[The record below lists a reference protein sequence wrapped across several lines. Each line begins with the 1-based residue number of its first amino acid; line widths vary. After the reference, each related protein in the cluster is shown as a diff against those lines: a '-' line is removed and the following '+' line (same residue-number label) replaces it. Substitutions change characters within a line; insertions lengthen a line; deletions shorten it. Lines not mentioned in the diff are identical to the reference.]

1 MQPRDKFL
9 QAFVDACRGEPD
21 GALRDLQLSDLIGV
35 APDDDPTWTNA
46 GQFYADFGTEIE
58 YTVIATDSANADVV
72 TQALSD
78 PEGMTAAL
86 NSVLLEGGLPGVTV
100 TWGEAGEDVVA
111 PSSGWQK
118 PLNTGEQRADS
129 NPMLYVVIFVFVVA
143 VVGIVWMLQH
153 KKKLHAS
160 HGETKQPAGNTDNPL
175 WSLTQEDSDAD
186 SDDDAKGGGK
196 AKTPVSNP
204 MIAEM
209 EQDDDVPKKKDG
221 QKKTKKG
228 KEKKGK
234 KAKGKKKPQK
244 VHSNPLADMALADSD
259 GMPRTFGFH
268 WTDLGSHL
276 LSVVRSSNQKRCCCR
291 GGGGG
296 QCSAGGCE
304 RGEKAGSCG
313 GEAGEG
319 SEEGGGC

>member
-1 MQPRDKFL
+1 
-9 QAFVDACRGEPD
+9 
-21 GALRDLQLSDLIGV
+21 
-35 APDDDPTWTNA
+35 
-46 GQFYADFGTEIE
+46 
-58 YTVIATDSANADVV
+58 
-72 TQALSD
+72 
-78 PEGMTAAL
+78 
-86 NSVLLEGGLPGVTV
+86 
-100 TWGEAGEDVVA
+100 
-111 PSSGWQK
+111 
-118 PLNTGEQRADS
+118 
-129 NPMLYVVIFVFVVA
+129 MLYVVIFVFVVA
-143 VVGIVWMLQH
+143 IVGIVWMLQH

-186 SDDDAKGGGK
+186 SDDDTKEGGK

-209 EQDDDVPKKKDG
+209 EQDDDAPKKKDG

-304 RGEKAGSCG
+304 RGEEAGSCG
-313 GEAGEG
+313 GEAGGEG
-319 SEEGGGC
+319 AEEGGGC

>member
-1 MQPRDKFL
+1 
-9 QAFVDACRGEPD
+9 
-21 GALRDLQLSDLIGV
+21 
-35 APDDDPTWTNA
+35 
-46 GQFYADFGTEIE
+46 
-58 YTVIATDSANADVV
+58 
-72 TQALSD
+72 
-78 PEGMTAAL
+78 
-86 NSVLLEGGLPGVTV
+86 
-100 TWGEAGEDVVA
+100 
-111 PSSGWQK
+111 
-118 PLNTGEQRADS
+118 GEQRADS

-209 EQDDDVPKKKDG
+209 EQDDDAPKKKDG

-228 KEKKGK
+228 KDKKGK

-259 GMPRTFGFH
+259 GTQRTWFSF
-268 WTDLGSHL
+268 DSL
-276 LSVVRSSNQKRCCCR
+276 LRQRC
-291 GGGGG
+291 
-296 QCSAGGCE
+296 QIS
-304 RGEKAGSCG
+304 
-313 GEAGEG
+313 
-319 SEEGGGC
+319 